1 MIRTRHRRSTSNT
14 SNTSNTSIGEPV
26 DFATLLNR
34 YRIAAGLT
42 QEELAEQSSVSVRSI
57 SDIERGIPH
66 TPRKMTVRLL
76 AKALD
81 LTGNDLDTFIA
92 ASRRPRAPIAAS
104 PPPTPSGDNPAGNP
118 MDHDGPMA
126 KLPRPLT
133 PLIGRESAVEAVREL
148 LEQADVR
155 LLTLTGPAGVGKTRL
170 ALAVANRMR
179 DHFNGACYFVD
190 LTTISTPVD
199 IFVAIAQSLGVSEQ
213 GTESLAERLYHHLHT
228 HCVLLLLDNF
238 EHLAAAAPA
247 VADLL
252 ARLPQVKAL
261 VTSRTTLRVRGEQ
274 TLTVAPLPLPGA
286 QDLAHLEHL
295 AQIPSVALF
304 TARARQAQADF
315 ALTSENAATVATIC
329 QHLDGL
335 PLAIELAAARIKV
348 LPVGGLLRLLESRL
362 RVLTGGP
369 QDLPLRQQ
377 TLRGAIAWSYDL
389 LPETAQAL
397 FRRLAI
403 FAGGCTLEAAESIR
417 AASGGIALDILD
429 GITTLVDHSL
439 LRQSARPDGTPRFTM
454 LETLREYGLEQL
466 AIHQETEAIIGAYV
480 EYWLTFVE
488 EQSQRARA
496 QGDGFRLSLADQDYV
511 NLRAAL
517 NWTIERSEIA
527 RAERLVAAL
536 WRHWYTRGLLT
547 EGRGWVETL
556 LELVGDADE
565 QWVMSSPEAPQ
576 EAEMRAQSRARAAV
590 LNGAGM
596 LAYRQGDYTAA
607 TSWMNRS
614 LALNRWR
621 DDGPGIAAVLNN
633 LGLVANEQG
642 LYAEAQRLYGESLAL
657 KRMLG
662 NQQDIAISLNNLGR
676 LARAQGN
683 YALAS
688 AYFEESLAILRT
700 YGDAYR
706 VAHAI
711 GNLAG
716 LSFGLEQYEK
726 ARDLFE
732 ECLEAQQRLGDTQ
745 GIAISLANLCE
756 VTEAQGDYPQALAY
770 GLESLSMFREQ
781 GEPARLA
788 AAMARVGALYCAMA
802 DAAQATPYFRES
814 LGFYRRFGPH
824 GAASLWVVTL
834 ARLAEGYGL
843 PADAARFAAA
853 AQALR
858 AERSATWMP
867 TEQRQY
873 DLFTCRLRERLGDD
887 AFQAARDEGL
897 RWTWDELLKHAR
909 RLLLKRGQH
918 SSIPRG

>member
-1 MIRTRHRRSTSNT
+1 MLRTRHRRTASDTGNT
-14 SNTSNTSIGEPV
+14 GNRSVGES
-26 DFATLLNR
+26 DNFGALLNR

-42 QEELAEQSSVSVRSI
+42 QEELAEQSNVSVRSI

-81 LTGNDLDTFIA
+81 LTGNDHDIFIA

-104 PPPTPSGDNPAGNP
+104 PPPAQSGANPI
-118 MDHDGPMA
+118 DHGGPMSN
-126 KLPRPLT
+126 LPRPLT
-133 PLIGRESAVEAVREL
+133 PLIGRESATEAICEL
-148 LEQADVR
+148 LDQADVR

-170 ALAVANRMR
+170 ALAVAHRMR
-179 DHFNGACYFVD
+179 DHFSEGCYFVD
-190 LTTISTPVD
+190 LTTISTPAD

-228 HCVLLLLDNF
+228 HRLLLLLDNF
-238 EHLAAAAPA
+238 EHLIPAAPA
-247 VADLL
+247 IADLL
-252 ARLPQVKAL
+252 ARCPQVKAL
-261 VTSRTTLRVRGEQ
+261 ATSRITLQVRGEQ

-295 AQIPSVALF
+295 ARIPSVALF
-304 TARARQAQADF
+304 TACARQAQADF

-329 QHLDGL
+329 QQLDGL

-348 LPVGGLLRLLESRL
+348 LPVGALLHLLESRL

-403 FAGGCTLEAAESIR
+403 FAGGCTLEAADSIR
-417 AASGGIALDILD
+417 AASGGIAFDILD

-439 LRQSARPDGTPRFTM
+439 LRRDARPDGTPRFTM

-466 AIHQETEAIIGAYV
+466 AIRQESEAILGAYAK
-480 EYWLTFVE
+480 YWLAFVE
-488 EQSQRARA
+488 EQLQRAHA
-496 QGDGFRLSLADQDYV
+496 QGDGFRLALADQDYA
-511 NLRAAL
+511 NLRVAL
-517 NWTIERSEIA
+517 NWTLERSEIA
-527 RAERLVAAL
+527 LAERLVAAL
-536 WRHWYTRGLLT
+536 WRYWYTRGLLT
-547 EGRGWVETL
+547 EGRSWVESL
-556 LELVGDADE
+556 LELVGDSAE
-565 QWVMSSPEAPQ
+565 QWVASSQEAPQ
-576 EAEMRAQSRARAAV
+576 DAEMQTQSRACASV

-596 LAYRQGDYTAA
+596 LAYRQGDYTTA
-607 TSWMNRS
+607 TRWMNRS

-621 DDGPGIAAVLNN
+621 DDRPGIAAVLNN

-642 LYAEAQRLYGESLAL
+642 LYGEAQRLYSESLAL
-657 KRMLG
+657 KRTLG
-662 NQQDIAISLNNLGR
+662 NQRDVAISLNNLGR

-700 YGDAYR
+700 YGDAYH

-716 LSFGLEQYEK
+716 LSYGLEQYER

-756 VTEAQGDYPQALAY
+756 VSEAQGDYPQALAY

-788 AAMARVGALYCAMA
+788 AAMARVGSLHCAMA
-802 DAAQATPYFRES
+802 DVAQATPYFRES
-814 LGFYRRFGPH
+814 LDLYRRLGPH
-824 GAASLWVVTL
+824 GAAPLWVVAL
-834 ARLAEGYGL
+834 AQLADGYGL
-843 PADAARFAAA
+843 PTDAARFVAA

-867 TEQRQY
+867 AEQRQY
-873 DLFTCRLRERLGDD
+873 DLFVCRLRERLGDD
-887 AFQAARDEGL
+887 AFQVAQDEGSH
-897 RWTWDELLKHAR
+897 WSWDELLKHTR
-909 RLLLKRGQH
+909 RLLLKRGQPAAT
-918 SSIPRG
+918 PRG